1 MFTLLQLLRSIP
13 SFFAPSKDSDDAYLA
28 EAVDA
33 CDLEYRL
40 RAIDERGRDPMT
52 GIAIGLY
59 PR

>member
-1 MFTLLQLLRSIP
+1 MFTILQLFKSFLSQFASRS
-13 SFFAPSKDSDDAYLA
+13 DRDDAYLA
-28 EAVDA
+28 GAVDA

-40 RAIDERGRDPMT
+40 RAIDERDRDPMS

>member
-1 MFTLLQLLRSIP
+1 MFTLLRLFKPFLAQ
-13 SFFAPSKDSDDAYLA
+13 FASRGDRDTAYLA

-40 RAIDERGRDPMT
+40 RTIDERGRDPLS
-52 GIAIGLY
+52 GIAVGLY

>member
-1 MFTLLQLLRSIP
+1 MFTLLQLLK
-13 SFFAPSKDSDDAYLA
+13 SFLAQFASRGDRDTSYLA

-40 RAIDERGRDPMT
+40 RAIDERGRDPLS

>member
-1 MFTLLQLLRSIP
+1 MFTLLQFFK
-13 SFFAPSKDSDDAYLA
+13 SFLAQFASRGDRDTAYLA
-28 EAVDA
+28 QAVDA

>member
-1 MFTLLQLLRSIP
+1 MFTLLQLLKSLQH
-13 SFFAPSKDSDDAYLA
+13 FFATPKDSDDAFLA